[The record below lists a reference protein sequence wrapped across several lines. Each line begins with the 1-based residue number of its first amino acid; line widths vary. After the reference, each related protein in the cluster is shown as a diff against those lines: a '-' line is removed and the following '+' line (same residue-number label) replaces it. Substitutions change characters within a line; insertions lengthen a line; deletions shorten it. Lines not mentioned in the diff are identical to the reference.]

1 MSVEPT
7 PSTATEAWSDS
18 LARYQ
23 RLAAQVLATHQC
35 TDARCTVC
43 GQQWPC
49 KAACAAEF
57 VLEL

>member
-1 MSVEPT
+1 MMEPT
-7 PSTATEAWSDS
+7 KPRTAEDWTDS
-18 LARYQ
+18 LIRY
-23 RLAAQVLATHQC
+23 RHLAAEVLATHQRANAQC
-35 TDARCTVC
+35 VVC